1 MALNACSINGFTLN
15 SRRCADRFA
24 ALVPILHP
32 TLPPLTSIQGTSN
45 QSMRQ
50 GVHRDLER
58 RWEIENDE
66 RAPLTF
72 EQPQVTVSVEIFGFS
87 GTDTQEVSSANVD
100 FVTVHDLV
108 VTASMPDGEITVN
121 IPDFRFE

>member
-1 MALNACSINGFTLN
+1 MALNQCSINGFTLN

-32 TLPPLTSIQGTSN
+32 TLPPLVSTGGGN
-45 QSMRQ
+45 PR
-50 GVHRDLER
+50 VLRDTFR
-58 RWEIENDE
+58 FDQRPYEIEDD
-66 RAPLTF
+66 RKLTF

-87 GTDTQEVSSANVD
+87 GTDTQEVAGTNVD